1 MMNAAR
7 TVDLAQVRA
16 ILQDAMDTADNLDGV
31 LVDDTTLEKKKAE
44 AELNRRLLNLA
55 DALGL
60 ASSLVRNAYW
70 HGKGEMNYD
79 L

>member
-1 MMNAAR
+1 MSAAR
-7 TVDLAQVRA
+7 TLNLDSVRRILA
-16 ILQDAMDTADNLDGV
+16 DALDTAESLDGLV
-31 LVDDTTLEKKKAE
+31 VDDTTLEKKRAE
-44 AELNRRLLNLA
+44 AELNRQLLNLA

-70 HGKGEMNYD
+70 HGKGELSYD